1 MSHHI
6 VEVKDLHYT
15 YPDGT
20 AALGGVGF
28 RITHGESVALIGANG
43 AGKSTLLL
51 HLIGCLIPEAG
62 MVRMGDFPLTKKT
75 LPHVRQ
81 TVGMVFQDP
90 DDQLFMPTV
99 YDDVAF
105 GPLNLGLPPDE
116 IEDRVM
122 EALTTVGAAHL
133 RNRPPYRLSVEK
145 NVPWPSLPSFP
156 WGPSILIM
164 DEPSSNLDPKA
175 RRQLIH
181 LLKSFEHTM
190 IIATHDL
197 DMVLDVCERTMIRK
211 GGRIAA
217 DGPTGK
223 SSRTRPSSMPA
234 VSRSRCGSRGVRCA
248 IRFVRSLDGGIVRYS
263 IRSLIRPSQ
272 IHDSSRTNAG
282 IASAWQVTRL
292 PLSPGDP
299 YSLRH
304 VLSKGRQL
312 LPSFRHH

>member
-51 HLIGCLIPEAG
+51 HLNGCLIPEAG
-62 MVRMGDFPLTKKT
+62 TVRMGDFPLTKKT

-90 DDQLFMPTV
+90 DDQLFMPPV

-105 GPLNLGLPPDE
+105 GPLNLGLPPEE
-116 IEDRVM
+116 IEDRVI

-133 RNRPPYRLSVEK
+133 RNRPPYRLSGGEK
-145 NVPWPSLPSFP
+145 RAVAIASVLSM
-156 WGPSILIM
+156 GPSILIM

-197 DMVLDVCERTMIRK
+197 DMVLDVCGRTMILK

-217 DGPTGK
+217 DGPTAEILQNEPLLDSCSLEKPLGLQGC
-223 SSRTRPSSMPA
+223 PVCNP
-234 VSRSRCGSRGVRCA
+234 VRA
-248 IRFVRSLDGGIVRYS
+248 
-263 IRSLIRPSQ
+263 
-272 IHDSSRTNAG
+272 
-282 IASAWQVTRL
+282 
-292 PLSPGDP
+292 
-299 YSLRH
+299 
-304 VLSKGRQL
+304 
-312 LPSFRHH
+312 